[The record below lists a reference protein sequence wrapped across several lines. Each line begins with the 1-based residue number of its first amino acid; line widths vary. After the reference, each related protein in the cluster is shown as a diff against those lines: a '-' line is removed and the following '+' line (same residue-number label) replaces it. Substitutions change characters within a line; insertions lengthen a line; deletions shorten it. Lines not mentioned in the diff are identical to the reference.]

1 MIIKTLMEN
10 TTKDCKLSSEHGLS
24 LYIEACGHKILFDAG
39 QTDAFAKNA
48 EVMGVELADVDIAIL
63 SHGHYDHSG
72 GLVRFLELN
81 QKAKLYINEHAFNK
95 FYSMK
100 TKAPAEVSSPEAV
113 AYISE
118 VSSPD
123 GVDYTPVLK
132 EIGIAPTFK
141 EQERV
146 VITSDSTMLGEGIQL
161 LTCNSKERQYTSN
174 SDNLFVE
181 TEDKVE
187 ADTFLHEQ
195 YLLITEQDKRVL
207 ISGCSHKGIQ
217 NIVSWFQPDV
227 LVGGFHFKGIT
238 MDAEGKAKLEEHA
251 TMLQKYDA
259 KYYTCHCT
267 GVEQYE
273 YMKKQMGTQ
282 VEYLA
287 AGDVI
292 EIKAQHMECDMTKVT
307 LGDESCE
314 SQDGLVLESG
324 RPSNIENRLDKEI
337 KTYDL
342 LDLLQIPYQRVDHQ
356 AAETMEACRA
366 IDEVLGDAVICK
378 NLFLCNT
385 QKTKFYLLMLTGNK
399 QFKTKDISK
408 QIGSARL
415 SFAPMEYMEEFLNIT
430 PGSVSVLGLMN
441 DVDNRVQLLVDEDV
455 LAGENFGC
463 HPCINTSSLKLKVS
477 DVFQVFLKA
486 VHHDYLT
493 IKV

>member
-1 MIIKTLMEN
+1 MEN

-39 QTDAFAKNA
+39 QSDAFAKNA
-48 EVMGVELADVDIAIL
+48 EIMGVELANVDIAIL

-72 GLVRFLELN
+72 GLKRFLELN
-81 QKAKLYINEHAFNK
+81 KKAKLYINEHAFHT
-95 FYSMK
+95 FYSVK
-100 TKAPAEVSSPEAV
+100 
-113 AYISE
+113 IS
-118 VSSPD
+118 D
-123 GVDYTPVLK
+123 LK
-132 EIGIAPTFK
+132 EIGIASTFK
-141 EQERV
+141 GQERV
-146 VITSDSTMLGEGIQL
+146 VITSDTTILGEGIRL
-161 LTCNSKERQYTSN
+161 LTCNENARPYTSN

-181 TEDKVE
+181 IDEKVE
-187 ADTFLHEQ
+187 ADSFVHEQ
-195 YLLITEQDKRVL
+195 YLLIEEQDKRVL

-227 LVGGFHFKGIT
+227 LVGGFHFKGIA

-251 TMLQKYDA
+251 TMLQKYDT

-273 YMKKQMGTQ
+273 YMKKQMGAQ

-292 EIKAQHMECDMTKVT
+292 EIEAQHMESDMTQAP

-314 SQDGLVLESG
+314 FQETLTLESG
-324 RPSNIENRLDKEI
+324 RPSNIENRLDKEV

-342 LDLLQIPYQRVDHQ
+342 LDSLQIPYQRVDHQ

-385 QKTKFYLLMLTGNK
+385 QKTKFYLLMLTGDK

-486 VHHDYLT
+486 VHHDYIT

>member
-72 GLVRFLELN
+72 GLARFLELN

-118 VSSPD
+118 VSAPD

-132 EIGIAPTFK
+132 EIRIAPTLK

-227 LVGGFHFKGIT
+227 LVGGFHFKGIA

-251 TMLQKYDA
+251 TMLQKYDT

-342 LDLLQIPYQRVDHQ
+342 
-356 AAETMEACRA
+356 
-366 IDEVLGDAVICK
+366 
-378 NLFLCNT
+378 FLCNT
-385 QKTKFYLLMLTGNK
+385 QKTKFYLLMLTGDK